1 MVLKKTDF
9 KNDQILFSARSKGG
23 MSLYYECDIPSL
35 NFACDFVDRA
45 GISDLDYSS
54 LEKKMK
60 GKKVGVSPY
69 ISTFSEG
76 LSGSSTPKDMEF
88 FFQYIHAFFTSP
100 REDASVAELVTSEY
114 LEQIKMI
121 SANPMYKFM
130 LGFMDITT
138 QNDPYQKQLMSE
150 EEVKAADYARAFQLY
165 QQRFANPADFVFT
178 FVGNFDE
185 QLIKEY
191 IELYLGSLK
200 TSSDREEPKYEVVK
214 GFPDKQVNENIYAGT
229 EEQSWVGIAYDHDM
243 AWTPKNTMIVNEI
256 NEALQIELIATIRE
270 KMSGVYSPML
280 QMAPSKEPKP
290 SYGMMIMFSCS
301 PDNTDKLSEACFNI
315 LREFTEK
322 GPSAETL
329 EKVKKQMINEHETSL
344 KQNNMWLSY
353 IAGKYYSGEDINS
366 INTYVERVNAVT
378 SDDIVKFLKE
388 NFEIDKY
395 VKVYLYPETMKK

>member
-1 MVLKKTDF
+1 
-9 KNDQILFSARSKGG
+9 
-23 MSLYYECDIPSL
+23 
-35 NFACDFVDRA
+35 
-45 GISDLDYSS
+45 
-54 LEKKMK
+54 MK

-69 ISTFSEG
+69 ISLFSEG

-88 FFQYIHAFFTSP
+88 FFQYIRAFFTSP
-100 REDASVAELVTSEY
+100 RQDPSVAELVTSEY

-138 QNDPYQKQLMSE
+138 QDDPYQKQIMSE
-150 EEVKAADYARAFQLY
+150 EEVKSADYTRAFQLY

-185 QLIKEY
+185 NLIKEY
-191 IELYLGSLK
+191 IELYLGSLP

-214 GFPDKQVNENIYAGT
+214 GFPGKQVNDNIYAGT
-229 EEQSWVGIAYDHDM
+229 EEQSWVGIAYEHDM
-243 AWTPKNTMIVNEI
+243 EWTLKNTTIVNEI
-256 NEALQIELIATIRE
+256 NEALQIELINVIRE

-280 QMAPSKEPKP
+280 QMGASKEPKP
-290 SYGMMIMFSCS
+290 SYSMMIMFSCS
-301 PDNTDKLSEACFNI
+301 PDNTDKLSEAVFNI
-315 LREFTEK
+315 LREFSET

-329 EKVKKQMINEHETSL
+329 DKVKKQMINEHETSL
-344 KQNNMWLSY
+344 TTNNMWLGY

-366 INTYVERVNAVT
+366 INKYVERVNSVT
-378 SDDIVKFLKE
+378 IDDIVKFMKA
-388 NFEIDKY
+388 NFEIDQY